1 MIKTPINILN
11 NMLIGNYGQMV
22 PVSMTLSDL
31 DPDFKVDVFFE
42 IKYLKNGA
50 RLSHS
55 YYWSLIGSNM
65 RSIEWYHDLE

>member
-1 MIKTPINILN
+1 MIFLLLYLQIFPVNIQLS
-11 NMLIGNYGQMV
+11 L
-22 PVSMTLSDL
+22 SMTLSDL